1 MKIAPLLA
9 LGAAVAAGPG
19 VPVRHVETLRGPVTE
34 SHRADEAINP
44 ASVVK
49 IVTSLW
55 ALERLGPEH
64 RFETRFAVRGELDR
78 ESGLLEGELLVLGG
92 GDPDFHVENA
102 YLVARSL
109 NRQGIRDV
117 RGSLLVDGRFW
128 IGWEGGAARREPDP
142 RLRAAEMARRLRDA
156 FDPGRWD
163 AATRNAL
170 AEFRERRG
178 WLDDPLPRV
187 VVRAAGFRERDAAAV
202 RVVAVHRSNPLRV
215 TLKRLNAY
223 SNNDIERLGDGLGTP
238 REMAAFLGDRWGSP
252 DPRPVFATHSGLGTN
267 RMTCRQIVRLLRDL
281 RETCDGAGLS
291 VADILPATGCD
302 PGTLTR
308 FEGLAGAGVPATLVA
323 KTGTLTETDGGIA
336 VLAGYARTARGE
348 RLFCIASPGI
358 GRDVDPARAAQ
369 ERWLLGLFEGQG
381 GARSA
386 ACGAGVVHSD
396 ADASVRAVDG
406 PDQSVRSSSTRRS
419 TSSTVL

>member
-9 LGAAVAAGPG
+9 LGAAAAAVSA
-19 VPVRHVETLRGPVTE
+19 VPVRHVETLGGTVLE
-34 SHRADEAINP
+34 SRRADEAINP

-55 ALERLGPEH
+55 ALERLGPDH
-64 RFETRFAVRGELDR
+64 RFATRFAVRGELDLQT
-78 ESGLLEGELLVLGG
+78 GILAGDLLVAGG
-92 GDPDFHVENA
+92 GDSDFHVENA

-109 NRQGIRDV
+109 DRQGIREV
-117 RGSLLVDGRFW
+117 RGSLLVDDRFW
-128 IGWEGGAARREPDP
+128 IGWEGGAERREPDP
-142 RLRAAEMARRLRDA
+142 RLRAVEMARRLRDA
-156 FDPGRWD
+156 FDPERWD
-163 AATRNAL
+163 AATRSAL

-178 WLDDPLPRV
+178 WQDAPFPRV
-187 VVRAAGFRERDAAAV
+187 VVQSAGAGESRDVAS

-223 SNNDIERLGDGLGTP
+223 SNNDIERLGAGLGSP
-238 REMAAFLGDRWGSP
+238 AEMAAFLAGRWGAP
-252 DPRPVFATHSGLGTN
+252 DPQPLFATHSGLGTN

-281 RETCDGAGLS
+281 RERSDGDGPS
-291 VADILPATGCD
+291 VADILPAAGCD
-302 PGTLTR
+302 PGTLAQ
-308 FEGLAGAGVPATLVA
+308 FASIDDAGAQATLVA

-358 GRDVDPARAAQ
+358 GRDVAAARASQ
-369 ERWLLGLFEGQG
+369 ERWLLGLFERQG

-386 ACGAGVVHSD
+386 ACGAAVVYSD
-396 ADASVRAVDG
+396 ADASVTEGDP
-406 PDQSVRSSSTRRS
+406 PD
-419 TSSTVL
+419 